1 MARAASIGRWAAL
14 ALGVVLSAIPMAW
27 VWAEYADV
35 IMNEQSDRADMRP
48 VIFPHWFHRIRYRC
62 AVCHAELGFE
72 MQAGANPITMEAIIR
87 GRYCGACHD
96 GRTAWGPERCEL
108 CHSGQPGLPTGVR
121 GGHET
126 TGPGRW

>member
-1 MARAASIGRWAAL
+1 MPRRNLIGRAAAAIGACVI
-14 ALGVVLSAIPMAW
+14 VVLPIAA

-35 IMNEQSDRADMRP
+35 IINEQSEQAEMRP

-72 MQAGANPITMEAIIR
+72 MQAGANRISMEKIIR
-87 GRYCGACHD
+87 GEQCGACHD
-96 GRTAWGPERCEL
+96 GQTAWGAERCEL
-108 CHSGQPGLPTGVR
+108 CHSGRPGLETGVK
-121 GGHET
+121 GGHQT